1 MDTFE
6 KKQTVN
12 IKKIQRNSA
21 RTFTKVRMC
30 FHDRILGAFHSWR
43 CIVVHGTHWTFAM
56 VTLERVSGLSWQTRG
71 QVAPCICRPSSA
83 VNLVTS
89 CKSISSGIE
98 LSSDRPRTDFF
109 GRLEFGGPCSRRLK
123 HWLDES
129 VSTELNGS
137 VDRFGFRS
145 AKFNLL
151 TILHTMVHKCYL
163 TGNKICSYFLIDKRD
178 KRHEIGEMKLFTYR

>member
-1 MDTFE
+1 M
-6 KKQTVN
+6 
-12 IKKIQRNSA
+12 QRNSV

-123 HWLDES
+123 HWLGGS

-137 VDRFGFRS
+137 VDWIGFRS

-151 TILHTMVHKCYL
+151 IISDTMVQFSCEYYKYKCFL
-163 TGNKICSYFLIDKRD
+163 KGNKILLLNRQT
-178 KRHEIGEMKLFTYR
+178 R